1 MVLEQGSVAKGITY
15 GGVGT
20 TFLGWFTVTEWAAII
35 GVAATLFGL
44 FLQYLAWQRKRELDR
59 VAEQRDLEEHEIRMQ
74 IHRAE
79 LERLKG
85 AEGGQA

>member
-44 FLQYLAWQRKRELDR
+44 FLQYLAWQRKSLSSVISKSMRSECRSTALNLS
-59 VAEQRDLEEHEIRMQ
+59 A
-74 IHRAE
+74 
-79 LERLKG
+79 
-85 AEGGQA
+85 